1 MTDTQDPKVVDTHSI
16 RKTLEPGTYAWCK
29 CGYSEDGLFCNGA
42 HRGKGMVP
50 TVFEV
55 TETQE
60 LKLCLCK
67 HTKTPP
73 YCDGSHKPLREIVK
87 SD

>member
-1 MTDTQDPKVVDTHSI
+1 MTDTQEPKIVDTHSI

-29 CGYSEDGLFCNGA
+29 CGYSEDGLFCNGS

-60 LKLCLCK
+60 FKLCLCK
-67 HTKTPP
+67 HTKNPP
-73 YCDGSHKPLREIVK
+73 YCDGSHKPLREAAQ
-87 SD
+87 S